1 MDTLEALKARVEAFT
16 AENMALKAQI
26 TSYYNANCALT
37 RELYGLRAIVSTG
50 YQVADRN
57 LFLEAEFA
65 RLEAELV
72 EKKKQLADVERCR
85 QEILGILRKFP
96 NRR

>member
-37 RELYGLRAIVSTG
+37 HELYGLRAIVSTG

-57 LFLEAEFA
+57 LFLEAE
-65 RLEAELV
+65 LV

-85 QEILGILRKFP
+85 QEILGVLRKFP